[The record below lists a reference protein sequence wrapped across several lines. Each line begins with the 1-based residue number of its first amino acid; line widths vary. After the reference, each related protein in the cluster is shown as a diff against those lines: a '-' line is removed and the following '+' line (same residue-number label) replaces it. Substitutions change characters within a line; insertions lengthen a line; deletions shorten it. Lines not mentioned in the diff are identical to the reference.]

1 MAESTSEEQTPTAA
15 AAASSLVA
23 TTPGK
28 KGSVADRVA
37 WLQNAFNKDNSNN
50 TPSKRDIG
58 LESSTSVSD
67 RKRWMEEEAFRKH
80 LEEKGM
86 DAAGTSHASV
96 VAERKRWLDE
106 QAERN
111 RLENEKN
118 QVNKQGTVGSPRGAA
133 RSSSAT
139 QLTTAE
145 AETEAKEENETTN
158 AGDAAAAN
166 QGVAEDMVEEAVG
179 SDTKDDEEAVD
190 ATDGEAKDE
199 TEDKNDIKEDTAN
212 EKEETTNEDDK
223 PEEEKDGAE
232 PPLVEEDADEEVAP
246 ADNDNDTDT
255 DKEKAAEASAALIA
269 ASKPTRPSSQD
280 PPIKTTASTMMRATE
295 TTGTGGSAMPC
306 LFSSPVFA
314 QQRDQMEFF
323 LPAACSCP
331 KCRAELA
338 EAATAAAENGD
349 GGNGN
354 TAAERADPTSLKT
367 ILRPWQVEFLTSQGI
382 TTAQALVNVEKDAE
396 SRQKLCKQMKRWRKE
411 RDLPA
416 KTISCLMACR
426 IWAKTSEEALKN
438 AK

>member
-1 MAESTSEEQTPTAA
+1 MAEISTSEEQTPI
-15 AAASSLVA
+15 AAASAATGDESGSSSPVA
-23 TTPGK
+23 TPNKK

-37 WLQNAFNKDNSNN
+37 WLQNAFNKDSAN

-111 RLENEKN
+111 RLKNEKN
-118 QVNKQGTVGSPRGAA
+118 QINKQGSPRGAA

-139 QLTTAE
+139 QLNNTAEDDTNNGDVVAENEDVVEEVVELDTKDEEATNEAADTEGDAKEEADDKVEAE
-145 AETEAKEENETTN
+145 AEE
-158 AGDAAAAN
+158 
-166 QGVAEDMVEEAVG
+166 
-179 SDTKDDEEAVD
+179 KDNN
-190 ATDGEAKDE
+190 T
-199 TEDKNDIKEDTAN
+199 KEDTEN
-212 EKEETTNEDDK
+212 DKEETTNVDDK
-223 PEEEKDGAE
+223 PEESEAE
-232 PPLVEEDADEEVAP
+232 PPLVEESDNNEVSIAE
-246 ADNDNDTDT
+246 
-255 DKEKAAEASAALIA
+255 EKAVEVPAAAPIASP
-269 ASKPTRPSSQD
+269 KPTRPSSQD
-280 PPIKTTASTMMRATE
+280 PPIKTTAATMMRATE

-338 EAATAAAENGD
+338 AAAATAAAD
-349 GGNGN
+349 GGDDD
-354 TAAERADPTSLKT
+354 AAAADLTSLKT
-367 ILRPWQVEFLTSQGI
+367 ILRPWQVEFLASEDI

-396 SRQKLCKQMKRWRKE
+396 RRQKLCKQMKRWRKE

-416 KTISCLMACR
+416 KTISCLMACC

-438 AK
+438 TK

>member
-1 MAESTSEEQTPTAA
+1 MAEISTSEEQTPS
-15 AAASSLVA
+15 AAASSAATGDESGGTSSPVA
-23 TTPGK
+23 TPNKK

-37 WLQNAFNKDNSNN
+37 WLQNAFNKDSAN

-86 DAAGTSHASV
+86 DTAGTSHASV
-96 VAERKRWLDE
+96 VAERRRWLDE

-118 QVNKQGTVGSPRGAA
+118 QINKQGSPRGAA

-139 QLTTAE
+139 QLNNTAEDGTNNGDVVAENQDGVKGVMGSDAKDEEVTEEAADTEGDANQETDDKVEAE
-145 AETEAKEENETTN
+145 AEE
-158 AGDAAAAN
+158 
-166 QGVAEDMVEEAVG
+166 
-179 SDTKDDEEAVD
+179 KDI
-190 ATDGEAKDE
+190 
-199 TEDKNDIKEDTAN
+199 NKEDTEN
-212 EKEETTNEDDK
+212 DREETAIEDSM
-223 PEEEKDGAE
+223 PEESETE
-232 PPLVEEDADEEVAP
+232 PPLVEESPNGKVLVAE
-246 ADNDNDTDT
+246 
-255 DKEKAAEASAALIA
+255 EKAVEEAAAPIA

-280 PPIKTTASTMMRATE
+280 PPIKTTAATMMRATE

-338 EAATAAAENGD
+338 AATAAAD
-349 GGNGN
+349 GGDED
-354 TAAERADPTSLKT
+354 AAADPTSLKT
-367 ILRPWQVEFLTSQGI
+367 ILRPWQVDFLASEGI

>member
-1 MAESTSEEQTPTAA
+1 MAEISSTSEEPTPSAA
-15 AAASSLVA
+15 AATAVTPDA
-23 TTPGK
+23 TPKK

-37 WLQNAFNKDNSNN
+37 WLQNAFNKDKDSN

-58 LESSTSVSD
+58 LESSTTSVSD

-80 LEEKGM
+80 LEERGM
-86 DAAGTSHASV
+86 DTPSTSHASV
-96 VAERKRWLDE
+96 VAERRRWLDE

-118 QVNKQGTVGSPRGAA
+118 QINSKQQPQQGMGSPARGGSGNKDNKSKEDDAA
-133 RSSSAT
+133 NDD
-139 QLTTAE
+139 
-145 AETEAKEENETTN
+145 KEE
-158 AGDAAAAN
+158 
-166 QGVAEDMVEEAVG
+166 
-179 SDTKDDEEAVD
+179 
-190 ATDGEAKDE
+190 ATSEHKNPEDE
-199 TEDKNDIKEDTAN
+199 TN
-212 EKEETTNEDDK
+212 E
-223 PEEEKDGAE
+223 AE
-232 PPLVEEDADEEVAP
+232 PPLVEEAGVSVDEEVLSA
-246 ADNDNDTDT
+246 AENDS
-255 DKEKAAEASAALIA
+255 DKEKAVEAP
-269 ASKPTRPSSQD
+269 SKPSRPSSQD
-280 PPIKTTASTMMRATE
+280 PPIQTTASTMMRATE
-295 TTGTGGSAMPC
+295 TAGTGGSAMPC

-338 EAATAAAENGD
+338 AAAAAAEENGGAGGGGGGD
-349 GGNGN
+349 GD

-382 TTAQALVNVEKDAE
+382 TTAQALVNIEKDAE

>member
-15 AAASSLVA
+15 AAAASSPIA

-37 WLQNAFNKDNSNN
+37 WLQNAFNKDNNSN

-86 DAAGTSHASV
+86 DTAGTSHASV

-118 QVNKQGTVGSPRGAA
+118 QVNKQGIAGSPRGAA

-139 QLTTAE
+139 QLTTEAE
-145 AETEAKEENETTN
+145 AEAEAKAENETTN
-158 AGDAAAAN
+158 TGDAAAAN
-166 QGVAEDMVEEAVG
+166 QGVAEDVVEEAAG
-179 SDTKDDEEAVD
+179 SDTKDDEEATD
-190 ATDGEAKDE
+190 ATDGEAKVE

-246 ADNDNDTDT
+246 ADNDT
-255 DKEKAAEASAALIA
+255 DKEEAAEVSAAPIA

-295 TTGTGGSAMPC
+295 TAGTGGSAMPC

-338 EAATAAAENGD
+338 EAAAAAEENGGGGD
-349 GGNGN
+349 GD
-354 TAAERADPTSLKT
+354 TAVERADPTSLKT
-367 ILRPWQVEFLTSQGI
+367 ILRPWQVEFLMSQGI
-382 TTAQALVNVEKDAE
+382 TTAHALVNVEKDAE

>member
-1 MAESTSEEQTPTAA
+1 MAEISTSEEQTPS
-15 AAASSLVA
+15 AASAATGDESDSSSPVA
-23 TTPGK
+23 TTPSK

-37 WLQNAFNKDNSNN
+37 WLQNAFNKDSAN

-86 DAAGTSHASV
+86 DTAGTSHASV

-118 QVNKQGTVGSPRGAA
+118 QINKQGKGSPRGAA
-133 RSSSAT
+133 RAGSAT
-139 QLTTAE
+139 KLTTADTDTGAAE
-145 AETEAKEENETTN
+145 ADTKNADVTAEEEGLVGKAT
-158 AGDAAAAN
+158 
-166 QGVAEDMVEEAVG
+166 EEAAG
-179 SDTKDDEEAVD
+179 GTE
-190 ATDGEAKDE
+190 GGAKDE
-199 TEDKNDIKEDTAN
+199 NADKVETEEIDDVAID
-212 EKEETTNEDDK
+212 KEEATNEGESPEDDK
-223 PEEEKDGAE
+223 VESE
-232 PPLVEEDADEEVAP
+232 PTLVEETPDTEVP
-246 ADNDNDTDT
+246 AIENDND
-255 DKEKAAEASAALIA
+255 DKEIDAEAPPAPIS

-295 TTGTGGSAMPC
+295 TTGTGGAAMPC

-338 EAATAAAENGD
+338 AASAADDGDTAD
-349 GGNGN
+349 
-354 TAAERADPTSLKT
+354 RADPTALKT
-367 ILRPWQVEFLTSQGI
+367 ILRPWQVEFLASEGI

-438 AK
+438 K

>member
-1 MAESTSEEQTPTAA
+1 MAETSTSEEQTPS
-15 AAASSLVA
+15 AAASAAALDTSADNATTSSSNPVA
-23 TTPGK
+23 TPNKK

-37 WLQNAFNKDNSNN
+37 WLQNAFNKDSAN

-86 DAAGTSHASV
+86 DTAGTSHASV
-96 VAERKRWLDE
+96 VAERKRWLNE

-111 RLENEKN
+111 RLKNEKN
-118 QVNKQGTVGSPRGAA
+118 QINKQGSPRSAA

-139 QLTTAE
+139 QLNNTAEDDTNNGDVVAENEDVVEEVVELDTKDEEATNEAADTEGDAKEEADDKVEAE
-145 AETEAKEENETTN
+145 AEE
-158 AGDAAAAN
+158 
-166 QGVAEDMVEEAVG
+166 
-179 SDTKDDEEAVD
+179 KDNN
-190 ATDGEAKDE
+190 T
-199 TEDKNDIKEDTAN
+199 KEDTEN
-212 EKEETTNEDDK
+212 DKEETKNVDDK
-223 PEEEKDGAE
+223 PEESEAE
-232 PPLVEEDADEEVAP
+232 PPLVEESDNNEVSIAE
-246 ADNDNDTDT
+246 
-255 DKEKAAEASAALIA
+255 EKAEVPAAVPIASP
-269 ASKPTRPSSQD
+269 KPTRPSSQD
-280 PPIKTTASTMMRATE
+280 PPIKTTAATMMRATE

-338 EAATAAAENGD
+338 AAAAAD
-349 GGNGN
+349 GGDDD
-354 TAAERADPTSLKT
+354 AAAADPTSLKT
-367 ILRPWQVEFLTSQGI
+367 ILRPWQVEFLASEGI
-382 TTAQALVNVEKDAE
+382 TTAQALVNVEKDVE
-396 SRQKLCKQMKRWRKE
+396 RRQKLCKQMKRWRKE

-438 AK
+438 SK